1 MINLRYHIVSIAA
14 VFLAL
19 AIGLALGSTFVDSV
33 LVSNLESRVDQLQ
46 ADTEQA
52 VERSAEAQA
61 ARDEALAA
69 QQEALANVERV
80 RAERVELEELV
91 RPYLAQGRLGG
102 TMTLIIAARTV
113 DPATVA
119 AVRDRIAATQTRF
132 GGVLWISEELRLND
146 EDVRAEIAE
155 AYSLAGNSRAAVQRA
170 LNFLVPQ
177 ALFRP
182 AEAGSSGSS
191 VSTDIS
197 AAIDTGALEGFSRGF
212 AAVPQT
218 RTALTVLRDL
228 GLVSHD
234 GTGAV
239 ALHLLG
245 GDNMRLVVVTDAA
258 AAGLNEGFLFEML
271 RSIAQDGHVG
281 TGVIVEVPAGGVLSG
296 AYGAVIDR
304 VRSDTLL
311 AASFSTVNDADTF
324 LGDLALLTALTELPD
339 ISHYSSSVVNH
350 GLGPQ

>member
-46 ADTEQA
+46 ADTQDA
-52 VERSAEAQA
+52 IDRSAEAEAVRDDALA
-61 ARDEALAA
+61 ARDEALAS
-69 QQEALANVERV
+69 VEDARS
-80 RAERVELEELV
+80 ERFEVEDLV
-91 RPYLAQGRLGG
+91 RPYLPQGRLSD
-102 TMTLIIAARTV
+102 TMTLIVAAETV

-119 AVRDRIAATQTRF
+119 AIRDRISATETQL
-132 GGVLWISEELRLND
+132 GGVLWLSDDLRLD
-146 EDVRAEIAE
+146 DATVRTEIAE
-155 AYSLAGNSRAAVQRA
+155 AYSLAGSSRAAVQRA
-170 LNFLVPQ
+170 LRFLVPQ

-182 AEAGSSGSS
+182 AEAGSG
-191 VSTDIS
+191 VATDVD
-197 AAIDTGALEGFSRGF
+197 AITDAGALDGFSRGF
-212 AAVPQT
+212 SSVPRT

-245 GDNMRLVVVTDAA
+245 GESLRLVVVTDAA
-258 AAGLNEGFLFEML
+258 AAALNEDFVFDLL
-271 RSIAQDGHVG
+271 RAIAEEGHVG
-281 TGVIVEVPAGGVLSG
+281 TGVIVEVPADSAASA
-296 AYGAVIDR
+296 AYGAVAVR
-304 VRSDTLL
+304 VRSDPLL
-311 AASFSTVNDADTF
+311 SASFSTVDDVDTF
-324 LGDLALLTALTELPD
+324 SGDLALLVALAELPAVA
-339 ISHYSSSVVNH
+339 HYSSSDVDH